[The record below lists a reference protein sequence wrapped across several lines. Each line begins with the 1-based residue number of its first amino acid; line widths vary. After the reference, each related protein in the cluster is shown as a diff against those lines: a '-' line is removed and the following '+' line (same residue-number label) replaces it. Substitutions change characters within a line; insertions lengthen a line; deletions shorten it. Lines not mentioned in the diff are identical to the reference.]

1 MNQKTINKKIKI
13 KGIGLHSGKESK
25 VEIIPSDI
33 NTGINFI
40 REDVSPNEQIKGL
53 FYNVQN
59 TMLATSI
66 VHNGIEIKT
75 IEHLL
80 SALSGLHIDNAIVK
94 VYGPEIPILDGSSKI
109 FIEEILKAGIKIQEA
124 KRKYLRIK
132 KEVIVRQDDSYAKF
146 TPYEGSKFSFG
157 INYNNKAIDSTPSE
171 ATFILKE
178 RNFINEISNSRTFG
192 FEKEIEHLK
201 KEKLILGGS
210 LDNAIVVTDNAILN
224 KEGLRREDEFV
235 KHKILD
241 AIGDIYLSGYPILGA
256 YDGYKSGHRLNN
268 LLVRK
273 LMTTDPDN
281 FEIIEL

>member
-80 SALSGLHIDNAIVK
+80 SALSGLHIDNAVIK

-157 INYNNKAIDSTPSE
+157 INYNNKAIDATPSE

-178 RNFINEISNSRTFG
+178 SNFIEEISNSRTFG

-210 LDNAIVVTDNAILN
+210 LDNAIVVTDNGILN
-224 KEGLRREDEFV
+224 EDGLRREDEFV